1 MTLAYDDINISLIH
15 FDFVFAHVDVSQK
28 KLTATRQKLKGAC
41 GDDEERV
48 RMVME
53 WSSPK

>member
-1 MTLAYDDINISLIH
+1 MTLAFDDIIISLIH
-15 FDFVFAHVDVSQK
+15 FGFVFAHVDVSQK